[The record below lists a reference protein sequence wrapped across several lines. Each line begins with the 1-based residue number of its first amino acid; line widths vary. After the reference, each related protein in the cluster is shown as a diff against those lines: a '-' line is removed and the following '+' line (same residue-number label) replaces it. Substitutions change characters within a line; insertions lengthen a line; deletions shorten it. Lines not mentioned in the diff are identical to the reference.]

1 MRQVYCPGL
10 KPSTNIATLPVTSN
24 FEAKLKLSMTKDHNA
39 YKGRSVLITGGLG
52 FIGSNL
58 ARRLVDI
65 GDVDVTIIDAL
76 FPEQGG
82 QLFNIQGL
90 EDRIHLHRANMNDDY
105 VINHLVSGVDYI
117 FNLAGNVSHLESVL
131 YPQRDLELNCAA
143 HLSLLE
149 ACRNY
154 NPHVKIIYS
163 STRQVYGKPL
173 YLPVDEEH
181 RVAPLDVNGINKF
194 AAEHYHLLYHRIY
207 GTRSVVL
214 RLTNTYGPRQLL
226 WHNRQGFI
234 SWFIRKAMDGE
245 VIELF
250 GEGKQRRDLN
260 HVDDVVDALLLAG
273 ASEEAEGEIFNLGG
287 EEPISLA
294 ELAEEL
300 ISLTGRGSVVSVPF
314 PPERQLIEIGNFCS
328 SYRKIEMALGWRPRT
343 PLRAGLRQT
352 IEYYRK
358 NRTQYW
364 EPYGDTVSRSEAP
377 A

>member
-1 MRQVYCPGL
+1 MIR
-10 KPSTNIATLPVTSN
+10 
-24 FEAKLKLSMTKDHNA
+24 DHNE

-58 ARRLVDI
+58 ARRLVEI
-65 GDVDVTIIDAL
+65 GDVDVSIVDAL
-76 FPEQGG
+76 LPDQGG
-82 QLFNIQGL
+82 NLFNIH
-90 EDRIHLHRANMNDDY
+90 EIKDRIHVHRANLNDDY

-143 HLSLLE
+143 QLTLLE

-154 NPHVKIIYS
+154 NPHVKIVFT

-181 RVAPLDVNGINKF
+181 RVAPLDVNGVNKF
-194 AAEHYHLLYHRIY
+194 AAEHYHLLYQRMY
-207 GTRSVVL
+207 GTRTVCL

-226 WHNRQGFI
+226 WHDRQGFI
-234 SWFIRKAMDGE
+234 GWFIRQAMDGK

-260 HVDDVVDALLLAG
+260 YVDDVIDALLLAG
-273 ASEEAEGEIFNLGG
+273 ASEAAEGEIFNLGG
-287 EEPISLA
+287 REPISLA

-328 SYRKIEMALGWRPRT
+328 SYSKIERVLGWQPRT
-343 PLRAGLRQT
+343 SLRTGLRQT

-358 NRTQYW
+358 NRMHYW
-364 EPYGDTVSRSEAP
+364 EPRVDTVSRSEAP
-377 A
+377 TYGD